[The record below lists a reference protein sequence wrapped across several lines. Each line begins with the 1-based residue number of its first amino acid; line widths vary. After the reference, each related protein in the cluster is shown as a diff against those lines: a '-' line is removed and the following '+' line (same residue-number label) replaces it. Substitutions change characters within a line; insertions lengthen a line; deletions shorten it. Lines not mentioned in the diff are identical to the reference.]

1 MLTMETPEQY
11 AKSTQINNKETG
23 RTSMTLLAHC
33 SGASILDFEH
43 VNAGFVWANVSKKA
57 FSKNF

>member
-1 MLTMETPEQY
+1 METPEQY
-11 AKSTQINNKETG
+11 AKSTKINNKYTG
-23 RTSMTLLAHC
+23 RTPMTLLAHC
-33 SGASILDFEH
+33 SGASVLDFEH